1 MVSRNAIFLKDVFPW
16 IETQESHSYKRTMEA
31 STADHHQL
39 EDDKVKLKRSKGGG
53 GLLSMN

>member
-1 MVSRNAIFLKDVFPW
+1 MESRNAIFLEDVFPW
-16 IETQESHSYKRTMEA
+16 IETQESYSYKITMEA

-53 GLLSMN
+53 LLSMN